1 MEARSARLERERG
14 VLKRREESLV
24 EKEKQLDE
32 TVATLE
38 KGLDAKKEKELKKRT
53 KETKTQ
59 LKRAEEEVEECMIQ
73 RARVRRETM
82 VLEKEKE
89 RKRREVETRT
99 EARGAC
105 EKALAWLEWEED
117 WRDDLSRRSEV
128 KAKCRSVEKSCEE
141 KRQRLE
147 ECCSLIDALKRK
159 QHPSILRQL
168 REEEEERETLQ
179 TGFERIKED
188 LERCEDACEA
198 ARKERLERVRAAV
211 QKINK
216 EMSSLFME
224 ITFSIS
230 CPPPLCCLTPRRLLH
245 QGPFRLRYHL
255 LRGHRVSCM
264 CVCGTV
270 SVVQAGS
277 HALDLL
283 LAPLGRAA
291 GAVSAVLRARHQHRV
306 RRTVVKPSAV
316 AVSHPAGGRD
326 RRRSRRGQGEQSV
339 GRADAPH
346 DRQPHADPDH
356 HAQAGHHRRRGKWL

>member
-1 MEARSARLERERG
+1 M
-14 VLKRREESLV
+14 

-168 REEEEERETLQ
+168 REEEEE
-179 TGFERIKED
+179 
-188 LERCEDACEA
+188 
-198 ARKERLERVRAAV
+198 
-211 QKINK
+211 
-216 EMSSLFME
+216 
-224 ITFSIS
+224 
-230 CPPPLCCLTPRRLLH
+230 
-245 QGPFRLRYHL
+245 
-255 LRGHRVSCM
+255 
-264 CVCGTV
+264 
-270 SVVQAGS
+270 
-277 HALDLL
+277 
-283 LAPLGRAA
+283 
-291 GAVSAVLRARHQHRV
+291 
-306 RRTVVKPSAV
+306 
-316 AVSHPAGGRD
+316 
-326 RRRSRRGQGEQSV
+326 
-339 GRADAPH
+339 
-346 DRQPHADPDH
+346 
-356 HAQAGHHRRRGKWL
+356 